1 MTLVIK
7 DKNSTMKT
15 LTKTIIRAFLISGLI
30 YAGLMAGFDYSK
42 GKEFEILIFLFRFS
56 IFGFFMSLAARYKH
70 KRQFKNEQL
79 DDNKS

>member
-1 MTLVIK
+1 
-7 DKNSTMKT
+7 
-15 LTKTIIRAFLISGLI
+15 
-30 YAGLMAGFDYSK
+30 MAGFDYSK